1 MLLVQ
6 LVQLAQLGWFEPF
19 EQLEQLERPELRLKV
34 RKSDLQV
41 KRSVFEL

>member
-19 EQLEQLERPELRLKV
+19 EQLERPELRLKV
-34 RKSDLQV
+34 RKNDLQV

>member
-19 EQLEQLERPELRLKV
+19 EQLEQLVWPELRLKV